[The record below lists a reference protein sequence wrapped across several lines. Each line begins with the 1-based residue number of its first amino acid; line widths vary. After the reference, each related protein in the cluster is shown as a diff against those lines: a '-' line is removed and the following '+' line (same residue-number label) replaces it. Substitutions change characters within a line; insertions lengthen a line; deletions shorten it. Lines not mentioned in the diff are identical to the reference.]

1 MRVFLWE
8 LKKIW
13 RPWVLLATA
22 AVLVLGYF
30 LFVEN
35 QLVWID
41 YQNEGGWAGVEYT
54 TAKTWLERYGPTL
67 EEDERK
73 DAEKDWEAVVDEVN
87 AFIANSPEF
96 AAAGIFDHNDWDD
109 YRNTTGKFAGMD
121 WQSQEWQEQMDVLD
135 DLLFFENETNLGF
148 RYQDMQSLYYSYDT
162 RNEPFQRYGDE
173 SAAKLAWYERVDRL
187 KEQDALRGLMPYS
200 IVSSLQM
207 MFNYLII
214 LPILGVFLLL
224 APYPVRD
231 RIQNLHPVFWA
242 SRTGRR
248 LPLYQLGAALFSAFG
263 LTTVVLTPCLIRLFQ
278 SDISTFFECSVMGF
292 MSDFYVFGNL
302 TLLQWII
309 CGILLCYVFSLG
321 TAAWVFLVSQCSKSY
336 VPMLLKQ
343 LLLFVPLVVA
353 AFYLAGS
360 NMADSFNTFYLIG
373 SLGYLTGIPG
383 AELWVSGILL
393 VLGVAVCLFYV
404 WRQKKR
410 ELV

>member
-13 RPWVLLATA
+13 RLWILLATA

-35 QLVWID
+35 QLVWLD
-41 YQNEGGWAGVEYT
+41 YEEERGWAEVEYT
-54 TAKTWLERYGPTL
+54 TAKTWLERYGSTL

-73 DAEKDWEAVVDEVN
+73 DAEKDWEAIVN
-87 AFIANSPEF
+87 ELDAFIAATPEF
-96 AAAGIFDHNDWDD
+96 AAAGIFDHDDWDD
-109 YRNTTGKFAGMD
+109 FRNTAGKFSGMD

-135 DLLFFENETNLGF
+135 NLLFFENETNLGF

-162 RNEPFQRYGDE
+162 RNEPFERYGDE
-173 SAAKLAWYERVDRL
+173 NAVKLAWYERVDRF
-187 KEQDALRGLMPYS
+187 KEQDALRGLMPSS
-200 IVSSLQM
+200 IVRNLQM
-207 MFNYLII
+207 LFTYLII
-214 LPILGVFLLL
+214 LPVLGIFLLL

-231 RIQNLHPVFWA
+231 RTQNLHSVLWT

-248 LPLYQLGAALFSAFG
+248 LPLYQLGAALLSAFG
-263 LTTVVLTPCLIRLFQ
+263 LTTVVLAPCIIRLFQ
-278 SDISTFFECSVMGF
+278 SSMAVFLHCPVMGF

-302 TLLQWII
+302 TLLQWIV
-309 CGILLCYVFSLG
+309 CGILLCYVVSLG
-321 TAAWVFLVSQCSKSY
+321 TAAWVFWVSQCSKSY

-343 LLLFVPLVVA
+343 LLLFVPLVVL

-360 NMADSFNTFYLIG
+360 NLADSPYIFYPIG
-373 SLGYLTGIPG
+373 SLGYLTRIPG
-383 AELWVSGILL
+383 AELLVSGILL
-393 VLGVAVCLFYV
+393 FFGVAVCLFYV

-410 ELV
+410 ELL